1 MKLLFFFTLLFSFTV
16 TYSQNENLKLHYIFN
31 TTGTDTI
38 VKDVSGHGYDAH
50 LKNNAYV
57 DQMGGFNVLNL
68 GFSKGYLD
76 MGEKAGEL
84 ISTLHD
90 FSILTYVLV
99 DGSADLS
106 TFGNFVWAFSNSDD
120 ILKDQNGCL
129 FFSAINQRY
138 AITKTDYRAESGIEV
153 GSPLTKKTWNHVVYT
168 QSGNTGTIYLNG
180 TAVKTGSIS
189 IQPSSLGHT
198 TKNYIG
204 RSPYSA
210 DAYLKGMVAD
220 FRIYDKALTSAE
232 VESLDTE
239 LTAMNTAYTGYQN
252 KPVKYVV
259 HGNPLFT
266 HEFTADPAALVYNDT
281 FYIYAGED
289 TGDGSRYN
297 MPNWVVFSSKDLK
310 TWEEYPVPLKCSD
323 FSWATGNTSW
333 AGQVIERNGKFY
345 WYMCA
350 EHATIHGKAVGV
362 AISDSPT
369 GPFKDARGS
378 ALITNDMTTKWTGIS
393 WDDIDPTVW
402 IDDDGQAYLF
412 WGNTQCYCAK
422 LKNNMIELASPI
434 MPVNLPNYTEAPW
447 IHKRGDWYYLSYAS
461 GFPERTCYA
470 MSRNINGPW
479 EYKGILNELS
489 GNCNT
494 NHQAI
499 VPFKGDWYFVYHNGG
514 IQPNGGSFH
523 RSVCI
528 DYLYYNPDSTIKRVQ
543 MTTEGVDKVDVRT
556 TSAFLQGKSSKVE
569 PLNIYPNPTDTILN
583 IELPDANKKY
593 DVSIYDL
600 YGTKLVDEMFNHSS
614 TGQIIIAQFP
624 NGTYLVRCTGKNGFI
639 ASSKLIIN

>member
-1 MKLLFFFTLLFSFTV
+1 MKSLLIFTLLLSFNAI
-16 TYSQNENLKLHYIFN
+16 YAQNENLKLHYIFN
-31 TTGTDTI
+31 ETSTDTI
-38 VKDVSGHGYDAH
+38 VKDVSGNGYDAQ
-50 LKNNAYV
+50 LKNRAYV
-57 DQMGGFNVLNL
+57 DQMENFNVLNL
-68 GFSKGYLD
+68 GFSNGYLD
-76 MGEKAGEL
+76 MGGKTGKL
-84 ISTLHD
+84 ISNLHD
-90 FSILTYVLV
+90 FSISTYVLV
-99 DGSADLS
+99 DGSADLNA
-106 TFGNFVWAFSNSDD
+106 FGNFVWSFSNSDD

-129 FFSAINQRY
+129 FFSAKVQRY
-138 AITKTDYRAESGIEV
+138 AITKSDYQAESGIEV
-153 GSPLTKKTWNHVVYT
+153 GTPLAKKTWKQVVYT
-168 QSGNTGTIYLNG
+168 QSGNTATIYVNG
-180 TAVKTGSIS
+180 VAVKTGSIA
-189 IQPSSLGHT
+189 IHPSALGQT
-198 TKNYIG
+198 TNNYIG

-210 DAYLKGMVAD
+210 DTYLKGLIAD

-232 VESLDTE
+232 VQSLDID
-239 LTAMNTAYTGYQN
+239 LTAMNAAYTEYQN

-259 HGNPLFT
+259 NGNPLFT
-266 HEFTADPAALVYNDT
+266 HEFTADPAALVYNNT

-289 TGDGSRYN
+289 TGDGSGYN

-333 AGQVIERNGKFY
+333 AGQVIERNSKFY

-350 EHATIHGKAVGV
+350 EHATIHGKAIGV
-362 AISDSPT
+362 AVSDSPA
-369 GPFKDARGS
+369 GPFEDARGS
-378 ALITNDMTTKWTGIS
+378 AIITNDMTTKWTGIS

-412 WGNTQCYCAK
+412 WGNTQCYYAK
-422 LKNNMIELASPI
+422 LKDNMIELASPI
-434 MPVNLPNYTEAPW
+434 MPVSLPNYTEAPW

-514 IQPNGGSFH
+514 IQSNGGSYH

-528 DYLYYNPDSTIKRVQ
+528 DYLYYNEDSTMKRVQ
-543 MTTEGVDKVDVRT
+543 MTTEGIDKVDVN
-556 TSAFLQGKSSKVE
+556 TSVVFLQGKSSKVK

-583 IELPDANKKY
+583 IELPDVNKRY

-600 YGTKLVDEMFNHSS
+600 NGKKLVDETFNHSP
-614 TGQIIIAQFP
+614 TGQINISQLQK
-624 NGTYLVRCTGKNGFI
+624 GTYIVRCASKKGFL
-639 ASSKLIIN
+639 ASSKFIVK